1 MAGDLLEGLNE
12 DQRAVALCGDNAVV
26 VAGPGSGKSTTLARK
41 AALVLSDPGR
51 RLAAVTFTR
60 EAAFELRERVVRYA
74 GMDAAP
80 RLLVGTFH
88 SVMQL
93 QSFPKM
99 RKGNF
104 SAEIIDGAKSGFGRK
119 PWDIVK
125 PGVWRQYVAR
135 AMADVGVDADIEFED
150 AVKIIEWV
158 KSGKAP
164 QERIHEQLVKSYT
177 EIMARNHVI
186 DFQDILLKTIEG
198 LKEGNVS
205 PLNVTDL
212 FIDEYQD
219 TDDIQFQWGREHF
232 KANIRMTAV
241 GDDDQSIYAF
251 RNALGY
257 QGMLRFEKEFGA
269 KMLLLGRNYRSHV
282 EILTSSV
289 NVIRNN
295 LGRIDKRLVSNKGTG
310 GQTRWQTFA
319 SRNDEAFAVANLAA
333 DIERA
338 NQQLDDEDKVTFA
351 VLARTNRRLDE
362 VEAALSKRGIPY
374 RRPPGE
380 SILNR
385 PEVAIFGTAI
395 QAILKQDAQATDALL
410 GWNGVSED
418 DLGKIKRLFN
428 GNRTIGNVE
437 DFRRAGIS
445 DEGKKKWQDFVRLFS
460 GWEHSYAA
468 GTEQLLIHGVWEWLA
483 GSAQNNA
490 SVRMLEIARD
500 LYSPRKAWPGREAQS
515 IKDRYDALK
524 RAESDRKAKAES
536 KEWAVDLMTAH
547 GSKGLEFESVWII
560 GAEEDTFPAKDG
572 ALEEERR
579 LMYVAMTRAKRELCI
594 STGGGRPPSVFI
606 KESDIARV
614 QDAEQ
619 RQTEIAA

>member
-1 MAGDLLEGLNE
+1 MAGDLLEGLND
-12 DQRAVALCGDNAVV
+12 DQRAVALCVENAVV

-41 AALVLSDPGR
+41 AALVLSDPAR

-60 EAAFELRERVVRYA
+60 EAALELRERIVRYA
-74 GMDAAP
+74 GIEAAP
-80 RLLVGTFH
+80 RMLVGTFH

-93 QSFPKM
+93 QSFPKTRTGQFAADIM
-99 RKGNF
+99 
-104 SAEIIDGAKSGFGRK
+104 DGAKSGFGRT
-119 PWDIVK
+119 PWQIVK
-125 PGVWRQYVAR
+125 PGHWRQYVAR
-135 AMADVGVDADIEFED
+135 AMADVGIDADIEFED

-164 QERIHEQLVKSYT
+164 QELVHERLVQSYT
-177 EIMARNHVI
+177 EIMVRNQVI
-186 DFQDILLKTIEG
+186 DFQDILLKTIQG
-198 LKEGNVS
+198 LKDGKVS

-219 TDDIQFQWGREHF
+219 TDGIQFQWGREHF

-269 KMLLLGRNYRSHV
+269 KQLVLGRNYRSHS
-282 EILTSSV
+282 EILSSSV

-295 LGRIDKRLVSNKGTG
+295 QGRIDKHLVANKGTG
-310 GQTRWQTFA
+310 GQTQWQTYK
-319 SRNDEAFAVANLAA
+319 SRDDEAFAVANLAA
-333 DIERA
+333 DLERA
-338 NQQLDDEDKVTFA
+338 NQNLKDDDKVSFA

-362 VEAALSKRGIPY
+362 VESALSKRGLPY

-380 SILNR
+380 SIMNR

-395 QAILKQDAQATDALL
+395 HAVLKQDARATDALL

-428 GNRTIGNVE
+428 GNRVLGNVD
-437 DFRRAGIS
+437 DFRRVGIS
-445 DEGKKKWQDFVRLFS
+445 DDGKKKWQDFVRLFS

-468 GTEQLLIHGVWEWLA
+468 GAEHLLIHGLWEWLA
-483 GSAQNNA
+483 GSAQNKA
-490 SVRMLEIARD
+490 SIRMLEIARD
-500 LYSPRKAWPGREAQS
+500 LYSPRKAMPGREAQS
-515 IKDRYDALK
+515 IKERYDSLK
-524 RAESDRKAKAES
+524 RAEADRKAKAES

-547 GSKGLEFESVWII
+547 GSKGLEFETVWII

-579 LMYVAMTRAKRELCI
+579 LMYVAMTRAKRALYI

-606 KESDIARV
+606 KESEIERV
-614 QDAEQ
+614 QENDE
-619 RQTEIAA
+619 RQAEIAA

>member
-257 QGMLRFEKEFGA
+257 QGMLR
-269 KMLLLGRNYRSHV
+269 
-282 EILTSSV
+282 
-289 NVIRNN
+289 
-295 LGRIDKRLVSNKGTG
+295 KGVRG
-310 GQTRWQTFA
+310 E
-319 SRNDEAFAVANLAA
+319 NAVARAQLPESCGDS
-333 DIERA
+333 DIVRERYP
-338 NQQLDDEDKVTFA
+338 QQ
-351 VLARTNRRLDE
+351 
-362 VEAALSKRGIPY
+362 
-374 RRPPGE
+374 PGPDRQAPGVQQGDGWP
-380 SILNR
+380 N
-385 PEVAIFGTAI
+385 EVA
-395 QAILKQDAQATDALL
+395 DVRVAQRR
-410 GWNGVSED
+410 S
-418 DLGKIKRLFN
+418 
-428 GNRTIGNVE
+428 
-437 DFRRAGIS
+437 FRGCEPCSRHRAG
-445 DEGKKKWQDFVRLFS
+445 KP
-460 GWEHSYAA
+460 AA
-468 GTEQLLIHGVWEWLA
+468 G
-483 GSAQNNA
+483 
-490 SVRMLEIARD
+490 
-500 LYSPRKAWPGREAQS
+500 
-515 IKDRYDALK
+515 
-524 RAESDRKAKAES
+524 
-536 KEWAVDLMTAH
+536 
-547 GSKGLEFESVWII
+547 
-560 GAEEDTFPAKDG
+560 
-572 ALEEERR
+572 
-579 LMYVAMTRAKRELCI
+579 
-594 STGGGRPPSVFI
+594 
-606 KESDIARV
+606 
-614 QDAEQ
+614 
-619 RQTEIAA
+619 